1 MNILHI
7 NSNNNN
13 LSYNF
18 CSALSMV
25 YIIYTMKLYILCTLY
40 FNVLEEQNTCL
51 LLIHVLFS
59 SLCPGLHTT
68 RQNLTHNPNLIKL
81 FSLSSI
87 FYFKYISAVEKK
99 NREADRF

>member
-25 YIIYTMKLYILCTLY
+25 YIIYTMKLYIYVHYILSPRGTK
-40 FNVLEEQNTCL
+40 CL
-51 LLIHVLFS
+51 LIAYT
-59 SLCPGLHTT
+59 CA
-68 RQNLTHNPNLIKL
+68 IL
-81 FSLSSI
+81 FSLSRTPHNQTES
-87 FYFKYISAVEKK
+87 
-99 NREADRF
+99 NTQP